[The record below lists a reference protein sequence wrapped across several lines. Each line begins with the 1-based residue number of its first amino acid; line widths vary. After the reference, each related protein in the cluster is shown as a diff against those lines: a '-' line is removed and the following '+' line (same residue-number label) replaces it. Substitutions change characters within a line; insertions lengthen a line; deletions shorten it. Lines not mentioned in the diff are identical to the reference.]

1 MVAYFHISCNIF
13 SLSFLVFGCL
23 IIHSDS
29 LNDFTER
36 NIYIFEVVS
45 MEKMKKM
52 YLISSN
58 ADHSFDKWHQWSAKV
73 QGSQKHP
80 WISNDHHHLVTYD
93 RCKFPASLSDLLN
106 LKNWNGSQP
115 SVF

>member
-1 MVAYFHISCNIF
+1 MVAYFHIYCNIF
-13 SLSFLVFGCL
+13 SLSCLVFGCL

-36 NIYIFEVVS
+36 NRHIFEVAS

-52 YLISSN
+52 DLISSN
-58 ADHSFDKWHQWSAKV
+58 IDHSFDKWYQWSAKV

-80 WISNDHHHLVTYD
+80 WISSDHHHLVTYD